1 MTTQNPKSQKEN
13 GAKKVKLSDLFKK
26 ITLKLHGVR
35 LPKFEIEEKDLQK
48 YATEIKQVAK
58 GREVDNKIFLRAVCA
73 RRFRELGLNDKI
85 VEEWDEKNKKYIKR
99 NVTPDYVERMKEE
112 LGILEELGFV
122 DYILLVW
129 QVTDYCNE
137 QNIPLGLGRGSA
149 AGSMA
154 LYLLSITDIDP
165 IKYELYFQRFVS
177 KARAKKTVIDGVTY
191 LDGSLMCDV
200 DIDVCYY
207 ERKKVLTYLKDKF
220 VGKTSKILTL
230 NTLSGKLVMKE
241 CGKVLG
247 GKSETEMNGVSGL
260 IPKVFGQVEDIAS
273 ACETVP
279 EFGKWCKSNPR
290 VFKVANKIKN
300 LNKNKGV
307 HPSAILLS
315 YDSMDES
322 CPCELDSSKE
332 PVSSFDMDWSSI
344 SNVKLDVLG
353 LRTVSVVN
361 QCCEIINEGR
371 PKEQHITLKTMAAN
385 LEEKA
390 IYTNK
395 HPKEGERGGL
405 KEQIEAGL
413 RIGIFQIEADVAYK
427 ACEAVKPKNLEEL
440 SGVLALARPGAMDYI
455 KQYADFVNTGVPKPT
470 HPVFETV
477 LNKTGGI
484 VLYQEQLM
492 KMATLI
498 GFTLDEAEI
507 LRRIVGKKKVSEV
520 KKWKKKI
527 QDKVK
532 QNNFKDLVGVENVG
546 DFLWKVLEDSANYSY
561 NKSHSISYAALAA
574 ITAKL
579 KSQHPKEFFL
589 ALLRMTAFEPDPLT
603 EVGKINQELRFF
615 GIKLLAPN
623 LLKSEMRYSIEGDNI
638 RFGLTSI
645 KGISDKSIEKLE
657 GFKSKYS
664 NKFDVFQGASQA
676 GLGIGILSGL
686 IQAGALEGCHDGSR
700 SRTVAEAQLFNL
712 LTDREKDYVFQL
724 AEEFSFDL
732 MKIVKYLHEK
742 HIDIK
747 GKPIIKES
755 RRQTLR
761 RNFEPYKQIYYKNK
775 TNEAF
780 ANWYYENTLL
790 GYTHGKA
797 LREVTPEYSHLDS
810 VEHSLNQE
818 EGDPVSFIA
827 TVIDTFKSKS
837 KKGTP
842 YFKMTVKDETG
853 ESTVMLFTQ
862 KNKDHIEACKTMNN
876 GELPS
881 KKSIV
886 IVKGMKKEGDTVF
899 ANLIK
904 TQDQQIYMK
913 LSEIKGK

>member
-1 MTTQNPKSQKEN
+1 MTTQNLKSQKEN

-35 LPKFEIEEKDLQK
+35 LPKFKIEEKDLKK
-48 YATEIKQVAK
+48 YASQIEAIAK
-58 GREVDNKIFLRAVCA
+58 GNKVDNTVFLRAVCA
-73 RRFRELGLNDKI
+73 KRFYDLNLDKRP
-85 VEEWDEKNKKYIKR
+85 DKDSYIKR
-99 NVTPDYVERMKEE
+99 MRYE

-129 QVTDYCNE
+129 SVVNYCNDE
-137 QNIPLGLGRGSA
+137 DIPLGLGRGSA

-154 LYLLSITDIDP
+154 LYLLGVTDIDP
-165 IKYELYFQRFVS
+165 LKYELFFERFVS
-177 KARAKKTVIDGVTY
+177 KARAKKSVVDGVTY

-207 ERKKVLTYLKDKF
+207 KRKDVLAHLRDKF
-220 VGKTSKILTL
+220 GGKTSKILTL

-279 EFGKWCKSNPR
+279 DFGKWCKRNPR

-315 YDSMDES
+315 YDRMDES

-361 QCCEIINEGR
+361 ECCKIINGVR
-371 PKEQHITLKTMAAN
+371 PKEQHITLKTMAGD
-385 LEEKA
+385 LEEEA
-390 IYTNK
+390 IYKKLN
-395 HPKEGERGGL
+395 
-405 KEQIEAGL
+405 EQIQAGL

-427 ACEAVKPKNLEEL
+427 ACEAVKPRNLEHL
-440 SGVLALARPGAMDYI
+440 SGVLALARPGAMEYI
-455 KQYADFVNTGVPKPT
+455 DKYADFVNTRVAEPS
-470 HPVFETV
+470 HPVFEAV

-498 GFTLDEAEI
+498 GFTLDDAEI

-527 QDKVK
+527 QNKVK

-589 ALLRMTAFEPDPLT
+589 ALLKMTAFEPDPLT
-603 EVGKINQELRFF
+603 EVGKINQELRYF

-623 LLKSEMRYSIEGDNI
+623 LLKSDMEYSIEGDNI

-645 KGISDKSIEKLE
+645 KGISDKSIEKLKS
-657 GFKSKYS
+657 FKSKYS

-712 LTDREKDYVFQL
+712 LTDREKGYVFEL

-742 HIDIK
+742 HIDINENKPSLK
-747 GKPIIKES
+747 GKTVIKES
-755 RRQTLR
+755 RIQTIR
-761 RNFEPYKQIYYKNK
+761 KHFEPYKQIYYKNK

-810 VEHSLNQE
+810 VKHSLDQE

-842 YFKMTVKDETG
+842 YFKMTVKDETK
-853 ESTVMLFTQ
+853 ECTVMLFTQ
-862 KNKDHIEACKTMNN
+862 KNKDHVEACKTMNN

-886 IVKGMKKEGDTVF
+886 IVKGMKKGGDTVF

>member
-1 MTTQNPKSQKEN
+1 VTTQNPKSQKEN

-35 LPKFEIEEKDLQK
+35 LPKFEIEERHLEK
-48 YATEIKQVAK
+48 YAPQIEAAAK
-58 GREVDNKIFLRAVCA
+58 GGKVDNKVFLRAVCA
-73 RRFRELGLNDKI
+73 KRFYDLGLHNRQDK
-85 VEEWDEKNKKYIKR
+85 KMYI
-99 NVTPDYVERMKEE
+99 DRMVYE

-129 QVTDYCNE
+129 SVVNYCNE
-137 QNIPLGLGRGSA
+137 EDIPLGLGRGSA

-154 LYLLSITDIDP
+154 LYLLGVTDIDP
-165 IKYELYFQRFVS
+165 LKYELFFERFVS
-177 KARAKKTVIDGVTY
+177 KARAKKSVVDGVTY

-207 ERKKVLTYLKDKF
+207 KRKDVLTHLREKF
-220 VGKTSKILTL
+220 GGKTSKILTL

-315 YDSMDES
+315 YDRMDES

-361 QCCEIINEGR
+361 ECCKIINKDS
-371 PKEQHITLKTMAAN
+371 PKEQHITLKTMAAD
-385 LEEKA
+385 LEEEA
-390 IYTNK
+390 IYDKLN
-395 HPKEGERGGL
+395 
-405 KEQIEAGL
+405 EQIQLGL

-427 ACEAVKPKNLEEL
+427 ACYKVKPQNLEHL

-455 KQYADFVNTGVPKPT
+455 KQYADFVNTGVPEPT
-470 HPVFETV
+470 HPVFEAV

-484 VLYQEQLM
+484 VLYQEQMM
-492 KMATLI
+492 KMAHMI

-527 QDKVK
+527 RDKVK
-532 QNNFKDLVGVENVG
+532 QNNFKDLVGTEDVG
-546 DFLWKVLEDSANYSY
+546 DFLWKVLEASANYSY

-579 KSQHPKEFFL
+579 KSQHSKEFFL

-603 EVGKINQELRFF
+603 EVGKINQELRYF

-623 LLKSEMRYSIEGDNI
+623 LLKSDMEYSIEGDNI
-638 RFGLTSI
+638 RFGLTAI
-645 KGISDKSIEKLE
+645 KGISEKSKNKLKS
-657 GFKSKYS
+657 FKNKYS
-664 NKFDVFQGASQA
+664 NKFEVFQGASEA

-686 IQAGALEGCHDGSR
+686 IQAGALEGCYDGSR

-712 LTDREKDYVFQL
+712 LTDREKGYVFDL

-755 RRQTLR
+755 RIQTIR

-853 ESTVMLFTQ
+853 ESTVFLFAQ
-862 KNKDHIEACKTMNN
+862 KKKDHIEACKTMNN

-886 IVKGMKKEGDTVF
+886 IVKGTKKDGDTIF
-899 ANLIK
+899 ASLIK
-904 TQDQQIYMK
+904 AQDQQIYMK